1 MSQRF
6 AVRSIIV
13 ITFALCSLASAVAQM
28 PNPYGPPISLE
39 NAKKA
44 AAPALAEATKN
55 NWNVAVAIV
64 DPAGNLIY
72 YEKMD
77 NTQLGS
83 ANVAIDKA
91 RSAALF
97 KRPTKA
103 FQDALAAGGDSVRLL
118 RIQGVVPVE
127 GGIPLVADGKIVG
140 AIGVSGVTSAQ
151 DNQCAKA
158 GADTVK

>member
-6 AVRSIIV
+6 DVRSLIV
-13 ITFALCSLASAVAQM
+13 VTFALYLLASAVAQM
-28 PNPYGPPISLE
+28 PNPYGSPISLE

-44 AAPALAEATKN
+44 AAPALAEAAKN